1 MPSTEYK
8 KEAILEKAA
17 IILLLAII
25 VFLLW
30 KIAYKRPIM
39 ISSQRNE
46 WIALVA
52 QKIKAA
58 GKAENA
64 SYDYDYEAP
73 IKIEFVPIICWDCSN
88 NTPIPITP
96 SFYGVW
102 NRLNDDFTYQDGKY
116 ETKCFWL
123 RDGIDF
129 NIDNGFNTAYNNH
142 SFWEDIFEYA
152 SSGKVFDINGNI
164 PGCYRKRFAE
174 LDNIR
179 SQADHK

>member
-1 MPSTEYK
+1 M
-8 KEAILEKAA
+8 EKAV
-17 IILLLAII
+17 IISILAII

-30 KIAYKRPIM
+30 KIAYKRPILT
-39 ISSQRNE
+39 SSQGNE

-52 QKIKAA
+52 QKIKAV
-58 GKAENA
+58 GKAEKA

-88 NTPIPITP
+88 KIPIPITP

-102 NRLNDDFTYQDGKY
+102 NRLNEDFTYRDGKY
-116 ETKCFWL
+116 ETRGFWL

-129 NIDNGFNTAYNNH
+129 NIDAGFNTAYTKH
-142 SFWEDIFEYA
+142 SFWKDMFEYA
-152 SSGKVFDINGNI
+152 SSGKVFDINGDI
-164 PGCYRKRFAE
+164 PECYRKRFAE

-179 SQADHK
+179 SRAGQK